1 MRRDGTADSRGV
13 WQPYGPPY
21 DAETPVFGPCGGA
34 AAYRRAM
41 LDQVGLFEERFFM
54 YCEDID
60 LNWRAQLA
68 GWSSVYAPRAVVYH
82 HLSATGGGTLS
93 SYYVGRNTLW
103 VMARCLPASSGGG
116 VGATSY
122 AANCASPSPHCVPG
136 VGPQHGPASEASS
149 RDCSPGPG
157 GSGRAGA
164 SNPNAASHRARSC
177 HCSNWNRSLVD
188 SVYLSIVVPCYNE
201 SENLKAGVLQEMS
214 DYLARRAF
222 RYEVIIA
229 DDGSADDSRELIRG
243 QLPNLPGFSLQENPH
258 GGKPAALWHGI
269 QAAAGEIVLFTDMD
283 QSTPLNQIERLL
295 PLFDAG
301 CDVVIGSR
309 GMERANF
316 PLYRRIGSQLFRGFR
331 RLFILR
337 DISDTQCGFKAMRL
351 AVAQEIFP
359 RLEPIRRQ
367 GPVSGWKVTAFDV
380 ELLFL
385 AERAGYRLGEVQVS
399 WANRDRS
406 RGKRKSYLAESREMA
421 SQVLRVKL
429 NAWRGF
435 YDRPTD

>member
-1 MRRDGTADSRGV
+1 M
-13 WQPYGPPY
+13 
-21 DAETPVFGPCGGA
+21 
-34 AAYRRAM
+34 
-41 LDQVGLFEERFFM
+41 
-54 YCEDID
+54 
-60 LNWRAQLA
+60 
-68 GWSSVYAPRAVVYH
+68 
-82 HLSATGGGTLS
+82 
-93 SYYVGRNTLW
+93 
-103 VMARCLPASSGGG
+103 
-116 VGATSY
+116 
-122 AANCASPSPHCVPG
+122 
-136 VGPQHGPASEASS
+136 
-149 RDCSPGPG
+149 
-157 GSGRAGA
+157 
-164 SNPNAASHRARSC
+164 
-177 HCSNWNRSLVD
+177 D

-243 QLPNLPGFSLQENPH
+243 QLPNLPGFSLQENPPRRQA
-258 GGKPAALWHGI
+258 GCPCGTVSRLLPARSCSLPTW
-269 QAAAGEIVLFTDMD
+269 T
-283 QSTPLNQIERLL
+283 SPPPLNQIERLL

-406 RGKRKSYLAESREMA
+406 SGQAQELSGGITRDGLPGAARQAQRLAWLLRSPDRLAALPSVNPTPRIDAHPGHSYTRNIVVHRIVTYLPA
-421 SQVLRVKL
+421 
-429 NAWRGF
+429 
-435 YDRPTD
+435 RPTPSVFVGGLSNSCPCVPTRS